1 MRAISPVAWAMLAL
15 TLTLAG
21 CVDHTRGA
29 VVQMNIG
36 RDALARSAITD
47 GDTPGTH
54 YALYAFLGGGP
65 VPVARFKVF
74 DNIADC
80 GLNPAINSTVRL
92 VQRFESATEDVLTTC
107 TPDHRLGALDTLDLA
122 AGQLIGGIRIATGID
137 LEAAERLIIT
147 LEDDVI
153 DRPIADRDPP
163 PGVPV
168 LVADVAL
175 GVAPYDEDC
184 ADEAPTPRRG
194 VLRGIFVRASDTT
207 PCGGRAGVIAIVPA
221 VDETFF

>member
-1 MRAISPVAWAMLAL
+1 MRAVPLVALAL
-15 TLTLAG
+15 TLTLALTG

-36 RDALARSAITD
+36 RDALARSAVAD
-47 GDTPGTH
+47 GDTAGTH

-65 VPVARFKVF
+65 VPIARFKVL

-80 GLNPAINSTVRL
+80 DASARINSTVRL
-92 VQRFESATEDVLTTC
+92 VQRFETASEDVATTC
-107 TPDHRLGALDTLDLA
+107 NPDHRLGALDTLDLA
-122 AGQLIGGIRIATGID
+122 AGQLIGGIRIATDIN

-147 LEDDVI
+147 REDDLI
-153 DRPIADRDPP
+153 LRPIADRDPP

-168 LVADVAL
+168 LVADVAPE
-175 GVAPYDEDC
+175 VAPYDEDC
-184 ADEAPTPRRG
+184 TEEAPTPRRG
-194 VLRGIFVRASDTT
+194 VLRGIFVRAPDTT